1 MIMNNIPLKKEQF
14 DALNRRIVNQPS
26 LIEKSEFDD
35 GYNNNEEFMG
45 LLKVSKRTAQRWRMS
60 GQLPFVKIG
69 KKLYY
74 PLDSIMNSFC
84 LHTASVSMGGHSPP
98 LMGEVQEVDGEA
110 MECVKC
116 PLFVILNS

>member
-1 MIMNNIPLKKEQF
+1 MIMKNIPLNKEQF
-14 DALNRRIVNQPS
+14 DALNRRVVSHISPVK
-26 LIEKSEFDD
+26 KSEFDD
-35 GYNNNEEFMG
+35 GYINNEEFRD

-60 GQLPFVKIG
+60 GRLPFVKIG

-74 PLDSIMNSFC
+74 PLDSIMSGFS
-84 LHTASVSMGGHSPP
+84 LHPGGGHSPP
-98 LMGEVQEVDGEA
+98 GVGEIQERDGEG

>member
-1 MIMNNIPLKKEQF
+1 MIMKNIPLNQEQF

-26 LIEKSEFDD
+26 LIKKSEFDD
-35 GYNNNEEFMG
+35 GYINNEEFMG

-74 PLDSIMNSFC
+74 PLDSIMSGFC
-84 LHTASVSMGGHSPP
+84 LHPMGGHSPP
-98 LMGEVQEVDGEA
+98 LVGEVQEVDGEG

>member
-1 MIMNNIPLKKEQF
+1 MMKNIPLNQEQY

-26 LIEKSEFDD
+26 VIIKSEFDD
-35 GYNNNEEFMG
+35 GYINNEELMS
-45 LLKVSKRTAQRWRMS
+45 LLKVSRRTVQRWRVK

-74 PLDSIMNSFC
+74 PLDKIMSGFC
-84 LHTASVSMGGHSPP
+84 LHPVGGHSPP
-98 LMGEVQEVDGEA
+98 PVGEVQEGDGMG